1 MDMSKKVKIGILGGG
16 GILNAHAPGFMRLK
30 DLCEVVVAEIDS
42 SRHDHIRKLLGDDV
56 KIVSDYNEVLDK
68 EDVDAVDIILPHHL
82 HAPAAIAAAKAGKPV
97 LVEKVMARN
106 VYECD
111 QMIEAC
117 AKAGVSLTV
126 CHDRRY
132 NADWQALKTV
142 VDSGELGEILFWK
155 LEHNQNVV
163 FPEKS
168 WVRYK
173 DNLGGGAIMSC
184 LTHQIDSLRWYGGE
198 IESVTSMSKVE
209 ESRMEGESIGAVIA
223 RMQSGAL
230 ALLSINWY
238 TQSHQ
243 APNGLW
249 YEFNHVTGTKGEAY
263 FMSGKGTFVKIH
275 DNQSKLFEYDMKGE
289 GSFVKMETNDAITGH
304 QQCIEEWIKSLRG
317 EQANIVTEGTDSRKT
332 VEVAEAAYR
341 SEESGRVVNLP
352 IQPMPWK

>member
-1 MDMSKKVKIGILGGG
+1 MSKKLKIGILGGG
-16 GILNAHAPGFMRLK
+16 GILNAHAPGYTRLK
-30 DLCEVVVAEIDS
+30 DLCEVVVAETDS
-42 SRHDHIRKLLGDDV
+42 SRHDQIRKLLGDDV
-56 KIVSDYNEVLDK
+56 KIVGDYMELL
-68 EDVDAVDIILPHHL
+68 EDAEVDAVDIILPHHL
-82 HAPAAIAAAKAGKPV
+82 HATATIAAAKAGKPV
-97 LVEKVMARN
+97 LTEKVMARN

-111 QMIEAC
+111 QMIAAC
-117 AKAGVSLTV
+117 SEAGVSLTV
-126 CHDRRY
+126 CNDRRY
-132 NADWQALKTV
+132 DKDWQALKNV
-142 VDSGELGEILFWK
+142 IDSGELGEILFWK

-163 FPEKS
+163 FPELS
-168 WVRYK
+168 WVRSR

-209 ESRMEGESIGAVIA
+209 ESRMEGESIGAIIA

-263 FMSGKGTFVKIH
+263 FMSGKGTYVKIH

-289 GSFVKMETNDAITGH
+289 GAFVRIESDNRISGH
-304 QQCIEEWIKSLRG
+304 QQCIEEWVKSLRG
-317 EQANIVTEGTDSRKT
+317 DQASIVTDGKDSRKT

-341 SEESGRVVNLP
+341 SEATGRVVNLP
-352 IQPMPWK
+352 IQPLPWI

>member
-1 MDMSKKVKIGILGGG
+1 MSKKTKIGILGGG
-16 GILNAHAPGFMRLK
+16 GILNAHAPGYTRLK
-30 DLCEVVVAEIDS
+30 DICEVIVAEPDS
-42 SRHDHIRKLLGDDV
+42 NRHDHIRKLLGDNV
-56 KIVSDYNEVLDK
+56 EIVGDYTELLER
-68 EDVDAVDIILPHHL
+68 EDVDAVDIILPHYL
-82 HAPAAIAAAKAGKPV
+82 HITATLAAASAGKPV
-97 LVEKVMARN
+97 LTEKVMARN
-106 VYECD
+106 VQECD

-132 NADWQALKTV
+132 DKDWQALKNV
-142 VDSGELGEILFWK
+142 IDSGELGEILFWK
-155 LEHNQNVV
+155 LEHNQNVI
-163 FPEKS
+163 FPENS
-168 WVRYK
+168 WVRSR

-198 IESVTSMSKVE
+198 VESVTSMSKVE

-223 RMQSGAL
+223 RMKSGAL

-238 TQSHQ
+238 TQSHE

-275 DNQSKLFEYDMKGE
+275 DNQPKVFEYDMRGE
-289 GSFVKMETNDAITGH
+289 GGFAKVETDNSITGH
-304 QQCIEEWIKSLRG
+304 QQCIEEWVKSLRG
-317 EQANIVTEGTDSRKT
+317 EKAEIVTDGTDSRKT

-341 SEESGRVVNLP
+341 SEETGKVIHLP
-352 IQPMPWK
+352 IEPLPWK